1 MLWPSFQNPLS
12 LVLYQ
17 TAFNSGKLSERS
29 FSKAKYELKG
39 NGFLLMTMAQNWVSS
54 FQTLK
59 FAADISDFKT
69 YFFLIMNLWIFL
81 LVVGQAIRQQQ
92 ATNRKGEGPKKKA
105 RLKRC
110 SCLLPSSS
118 VVAYSAH
125 ATFVSLQLV
134 YPPRL
139 PFNFLSVSLFLPC
152 CLVGKKHAF
161 SRMIVDEVNIN
172 RELGISS
179 KVVVHALWNGC
190 GTLLS

>member
-1 MLWPSFQNPLS
+1 
-12 LVLYQ
+12 
-17 TAFNSGKLSERS
+17 
-29 FSKAKYELKG
+29 
-39 NGFLLMTMAQNWVSS
+39 
-54 FQTLK
+54 
-59 FAADISDFKT
+59 
-69 YFFLIMNLWIFL
+69 MNLWLAGNKSKKASRARLFL
-81 LVVGQAIRQQQ
+81 LQLL
-92 ATNRKGEGPKKKA
+92 ATP
-105 RLKRC
+105 
-110 SCLLPSSS
+110 

-190 GTLLS
+190 GTLLSWLSSHILWYLILPSFFLIQALLSFPTKDGRALIRTDSFRSGSRRSIYHFCAASSRDFNWPPFPDE